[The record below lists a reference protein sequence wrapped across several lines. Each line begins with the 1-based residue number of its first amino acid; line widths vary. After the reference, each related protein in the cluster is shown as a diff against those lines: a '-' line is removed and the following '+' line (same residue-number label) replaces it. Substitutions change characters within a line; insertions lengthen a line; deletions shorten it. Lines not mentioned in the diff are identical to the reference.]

1 MASSAG
7 LPPLGP
13 DRAPSSS
20 GLHIGGRPPLRP
32 CHPHPAH
39 ATPGCVM
46 VESVDDAEG
55 LYVAVERCPLCSTS
69 RRRLTCAR
77 CVQAGDFV
85 YFDGRNTER
94 FGTGSS
100 RYQPVFTKAAPSLLM
115 PDFIALFGTFTAAL
129 FFPQTQNANRFYNL
143 L

>member
-13 DRAPSSS
+13 DRAASSS
-20 GLHIGGRPPLRP
+20 GSHSGGRPPLRP
-32 CHPHPAH
+32 HAQPPALP
-39 ATPGCVM
+39 PGVM
-46 VESVDDAEG
+46 AESVDDAEG

-85 YFDGRNTER
+85 HLDGRNTER
-94 FGTGSS
+94 
-100 RYQPVFTKAAPSLLM
+100 
-115 PDFIALFGTFTAAL
+115 
-129 FFPQTQNANRFYNL
+129 
-143 L
+143 

>member
-7 LPPLGP
+7 LPPLALSGGP
-13 DRAPSSS
+13 NPT
-20 GLHIGGRPPLRP
+20 GRPPHRSH
-32 CHPHPAH
+32 HPHPGPPG
-39 ATPGCVM
+39 PGCAM

-85 YFDGRNTER
+85 YFDGRNCER
-94 FGTGSS
+94 FVFGFWSS
-100 RYQPVFTKAAPSLLM
+100 ILAEVRCVRERCSQDETCFCPRRHRRRTKMRRVLGGGIEM
-115 PDFIALFGTFTAAL
+115 IFIHIF
-129 FFPQTQNANRFYNL
+129 
-143 L
+143 